1 MSIELL
7 FSYYYIP
14 PWLFDIYFYLLHKV
28 LAQLLNKKIKT
39 LQREKSYKNLSLPK
53 CIPFPYELNIIELSI
68 VPVQ

>member
-7 FSYYYIP
+7 LYSTLARRY
-14 PWLFDIYFYLLHKV
+14 LFLS
-28 LAQLLNKKIKT
+28 LAQSTCTVVEHRRSEKKT
-39 LQREKSYKNLSLPK
+39 LQREISYKNLSLPK